1 MTYPILIFKIK
12 SCEPKDLA
20 KEHFL
25 GHLLN
30 SQRSCFLKRSLQ
42 IFFPPLGWR
51 LVSVNVR
58 HISPLKIYLALS
70 NIHISTEF
78 MIFIAYIYSNK
89 HV

>member
-30 SQRSCFLKRSLQ
+30 SQ
-42 IFFPPLGWR
+42 
-51 LVSVNVR
+51 
-58 HISPLKIYLALS
+58 
-70 NIHISTEF
+70 
-78 MIFIAYIYSNK
+78 
-89 HV
+89 